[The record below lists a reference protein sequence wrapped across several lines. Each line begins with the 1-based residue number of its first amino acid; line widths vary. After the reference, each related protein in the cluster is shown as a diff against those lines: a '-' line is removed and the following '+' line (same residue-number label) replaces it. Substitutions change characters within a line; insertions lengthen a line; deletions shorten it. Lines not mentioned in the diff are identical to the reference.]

1 MDQNQGQSQSIA
13 RRILASLLVVV
24 CFAVLAWLNGR
35 VVGDGAGQV
44 AIYTVMGLVLAL
56 LGVAAITGLNLAA
69 DAAALGSW
77 GYGAVWGAV
86 VRGFLVVLP
95 FTVMALLAQL
105 AYDWP
110 AAQAFI
116 QASIMTGGAAAGA
129 DLMRQAGRK
138 TRYLVVSTI
147 VAFIFAGVWVV
158 FTYAFQ
164 KVAG

>member
-1 MDQNQGQSQSIA
+1 VDQNQGIA
-13 RRILASLLVVV
+13 MRIVASLLVLG

-35 VVGDGAGQV
+35 VVGEGAGQV
-44 AIYTVMGLVLAL
+44 AIYTAIGFALTL
-56 LGVAAITGLNLAA
+56 LGVAAVTGLNLAA
-69 DAAALGSW
+69 DPGTLGPW

-105 AYDWP
+105 VYDWP

-129 DLMRQAGRK
+129 EVMRQAGRK

-147 VAFIFAGVWVV
+147 VAFVFSGVWVV